1 MSIINIVIGG
11 REMLQT
17 WSTDKIIAIG
27 LMLAFV
33 VTILAMDI
41 SAVIRGDMDLA
52 SIAKELSIGL
62 FAYLGR
68 GLTSSQQTS
77 QPQSQVS
84 QTLGKVSET
93 ASQAQTIVNAAEA
106 IHDVLKPKK

>member
-1 MSIINIVIGG
+1 MK
-11 REMLQT
+11 E

-68 GLTSSQQTS
+68 GLTQQTA
-77 QPQSQVS
+77 QPQQQSQVS
-84 QTLGKVSET
+84 QTLGKVSDT

-106 IHDVLKPKK
+106 IGDVLKPKK

>member
-1 MSIINIVIGG
+1 M
-11 REMLQT
+11 RD

-27 LMLAFV
+27 LMGAFV
-33 VTILAMDI
+33 ITVIAMDI
-41 SAVIRGDMDLA
+41 SAVIRGDMELGA
-52 SIAKELSIGL
+52 IAKELAIGL
-62 FAYLGR
+62 FSYMGR
-68 GLTSSQQTS
+68 GLTTQQQAQQTS
-77 QPQSQVS
+77 QPPQSQVS